1 MIAQTSDTS
10 SQSSGTKCTITYN
23 KRKATRSVNLTVG
36 LGLGLVR
43 FNVPLDT

>member
-1 MIAQTSDTS
+1 MSERIKQV
-10 SQSSGTKCTITYN
+10 QP
-23 KRKATRSVNLTVG
+23 KRPTLWHAFALCRAAAAWVG